1 MSIKRDQLMNYL
13 SELLQPAK
21 YKDYCPNGLQVEGT
35 DTLHKIVTGVTASQ
49 ALIEQ
54 AIAEKADAILVHHGY
69 FWRGENECI
78 TGIKKNRIK
87 AVLANDINLIAYHLP
102 LDHHAEYG
110 NNTQLAKVLGLTVES
125 GLDPHDDSV
134 PGQIGRLQT
143 PMSAG
148 EFSQLLAERLQ
159 REPLHLGPDPD
170 SMIETIGWCTGG
182 AQGYMQYAVDAGLD
196 AYLTGEVSEP
206 SHHLAVETETHFFAA
221 GHHAT
226 ERYGAKALGE
236 HLADKFALEVVFH
249 DMDNPV

>member
-1 MSIKRDQLMNYL
+1 MSIKRDQLMKYL
-13 SELLQPAK
+13 SDLLQPAK
-21 YKDYCPNGLQVEGT
+21 YKDYCPNGLQVEGS

-87 AVLANDINLIAYHLP
+87 SLLANDINLIAYHLP

-110 NNTQLAKVLGLTVES
+110 NNTQLAKVLGLTIES
-125 GLDPHDDSV
+125 GLDPNDASV

-143 PMSAG
+143 PMSARD
-148 EFSQLLAERLQ
+148 FSALLADRLQ
-159 REPLHLGPDPD
+159 REPMHLGPNPD
-170 SMIETIGWCTGG
+170 AVIETIGWCTGG

-236 HLADKFALEVVFH
+236 HLADKFALEVIFH